1 MFGLIPYTFDEFRR
15 IDSFFNDVFDKKTSG
30 IKVDI
35 KETENEYLLEAE
47 LPGYNKEN
55 INLEYKNNY
64 LTLSATKEEIL
75 DNSRG
80 NYIRKE
86 RSYGKVSRT
95 FYIENLDKDNIKAR
109 YKDGVLQ
116 VILPKAERIIEESSR
131 IEIE

>member
-15 IDSFFNDVFDKKTSG
+15 IDSFFNDVFERKVSD

>member
-15 IDSFFNDVFDKKTSG
+15 IDSLFNDVFEKRPSA

-35 KETENEYLLEAE
+35 KETEKEYLLEAE
-47 LPGYNKEN
+47 LPGFKKEN
-55 INLEYKNNY
+55 ITLEYKDNY
-64 LTLSATKEEIL
+64 LTLSAKKEEII
-75 DNSRG
+75 DNSKG

-86 RSYGKVSRT
+86 RSCGKVSRT

-109 YKDGVLQ
+109 YKNGILQ
-116 VILPKAERIIEESSR
+116 VILPKAEEIIDESSI

>member
-1 MFGLIPYTFDEFRR
+1 MFGLIPYTFDEFRK

-64 LTLSATKEEIL
+64 LTLSAVKEEII

-116 VILPKAERIIEESSR
+116 VILPKIEKSIEESSR